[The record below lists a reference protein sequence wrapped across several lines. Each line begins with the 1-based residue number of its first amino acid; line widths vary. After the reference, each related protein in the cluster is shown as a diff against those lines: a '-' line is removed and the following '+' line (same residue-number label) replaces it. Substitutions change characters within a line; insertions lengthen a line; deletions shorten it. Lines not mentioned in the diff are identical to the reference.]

1 MIKTNE
7 LRRDNI
13 VGASARQKNGE
24 KFPGLSGFFRIDEIR
39 GRSITATYLE
49 NGLIFSLFED
59 EAEGIPLTPELLE
72 RLGGE
77 KTTAKFTT
85 FIIYGDGDSH
95 IEVEF
100 YADLI
105 TAKAVYSGE
114 YDSYPVGKPFKFL
127 HELQNVY
134 FALYR
139 EELDIKPL
147 LK

>member
-72 RLGGE
+72 KLGFE
-77 KTTAKFTT
+77 KSQFYVERVGTAFVWKRGKIRFLL
-85 FIIYGDGDSH
+85 
-95 IEVEF
+95 
-100 YADLI
+100 DLENI
-105 TAKAVYSGE
+105 FFHSGTDAKL
-114 YDSYPVGKPFKFL
+114 PFL
-127 HELQNVY
+127 HQLQNLY
-134 FALYR
+134 FALTG